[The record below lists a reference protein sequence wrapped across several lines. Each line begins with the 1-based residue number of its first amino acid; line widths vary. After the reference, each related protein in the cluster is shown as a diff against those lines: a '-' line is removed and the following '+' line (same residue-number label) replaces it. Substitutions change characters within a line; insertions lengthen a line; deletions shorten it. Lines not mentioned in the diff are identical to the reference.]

1 MNFYPSITKY
11 DRLKFE
17 KATGLPTIDT
27 HDIDK
32 FGKVS
37 YISTLPK
44 YDTLNFE
51 TLSSRPPVFKYD
63 KSKFERPR
71 DYPKKDIYDKSKFEK
86 VSHTMYFV
94 KNLDLRPKEKF
105 DVHDLKCQN
114 RDRNGVCVSYVKNR
128 LNIVTRSPVKNN
140 KGVILRVPFM
150 YGSQEHKEED
160 YNSDLNSGS
169 REDLTRIGRIL
180 DKAYGNVSE
189 DYVDLSKKLLVREHS
204 DIKPEFKLERKQQK
218 QLLIELENALQKPL
232 VLGAR
237 KSLNNK
243 RKRKKRIVLRK
254 PKKTD
259 LNITFTPLKYYRS
272 VKSEESDTDEDDS
285 ENDDSENDEENEA
298 VTVKIVKNENIKI
311 VDASDETIEAPI
323 TLAKL
328 TLSKKG
334 KKYKKN
340 RFNVID
346 NEKTKAN
353 KKNFKV
359 KHNSNDNKNSDS
371 AESGE
376 KKNDSY
382 KYKSDESYGSSEK
395 LSKETHNQN
404 SEHTTLRPKKKK
416 KKKSTVYMYMQGQ
429 QRQYTDSEE
438 GSRRS
443 IKALRHQND
452 NDKNEASRNNDKNI
466 QTITKKRVSEDYID
480 YENYRRSVP
489 MFLPKRYFWKK
500 DELLDLGYF
509 WFDGPQGHTPG
520 PYQITY

>member
-1 MNFYPSITKY
+1 MNFYPAIAKY

-17 KATGLPTIDT
+17 KATGVPTIDT
-27 HDIDK
+27 NDTDK

-37 YISTLPK
+37 FISTIPK

-51 TLSSRPPVFKYD
+51 TLSSRPPVYKYD

-71 DYPKKDIYDKSKFEK
+71 DYPKNDIYDKSKFEK
-86 VSHTMYFV
+86 VSGTMYFV
-94 KNLDLRPKEKF
+94 KNLDLRPKEEF
-105 DVHDLKCQN
+105 DVHNLKCQI
-114 RDRNGVCVSYVKNR
+114 RDRKGVCGSYVKNR
-128 LNIVTRSPVKNN
+128 QNIAIRSPVKNN
-140 KGVILRVPFM
+140 KGVILRAPFM
-150 YGSQEHKEED
+150 YDSQEHNEED
-160 YNSDLNSGS
+160 YNNDLNSGS

-189 DYVDLSKKLLVREHS
+189 DYIDLSKKLLVREHS
-204 DIKPEFKLERKQQK
+204 DIQPEFKLERKQQN
-218 QLLIELENALQKPL
+218 QLLLELENVLQKPL
-232 VLGAR
+232 VLRAR
-237 KSLNNK
+237 KSLSNK
-243 RKRKKRIVLRK
+243 RKRKKKTVFRK

-272 VKSEESDTDEDDS
+272 VKSEESDSDED
-285 ENDDSENDEENEA
+285 NSENDEENEA
-298 VTVKIVKNENIKI
+298 ATVKIAKNENVKI
-311 VDASDETIEAPI
+311 VDARDETIEAPL
-323 TLAKL
+323 TL
-328 TLSKKG
+328 TEVSLSKKG
-334 KKYKKN
+334 KKNKKN

-346 NEKTKAN
+346 NEKIKAS
-353 KKNFKV
+353 KKKLKD

-395 LSKETHNQN
+395 LSKETHDQT
-404 SEHTTLRPKKKK
+404 SERTTLRPKKKK
-416 KKKSTVYMYMQGQ
+416 KKKSTVYMYMQGL

-443 IKALRHQND
+443 IKALRHQD
-452 NDKNEASRNNDKNI
+452 YNDKNEASRNNDKNI

-500 DELLDLGYF
+500 DQLLDLGYF